1 MNLHLHFFKGLY
13 IFRNSLKVINQ
24 TIQMF
29 SHFDEKLL
37 SQYPSYEVKK
47 VLKLSFKLKAVLQ
60 IMTYNMVT

>member
-1 MNLHLHFFKGLY
+1 MKLHLHFFKGLY
-13 IFRNSLKVINQ
+13 VFRNSLKVINQ

-37 SQYPSYEVKK
+37 SQYPSYEVK